1 MGKTNEKKNIV
12 EKEKNGKKKIVGR
25 IILVLSI
32 AFCVFI
38 FISILPFLYFI
49 LVVLYS
55 VFIDVPSKP
64 KVKHGEFPFELV
76 YEYKGERQTIKETIT
91 CDYEGYSWTLDGGN
105 SRDWNCEFE
114 KDSEYGQYIID
125 NINERDLYIEVPA
138 AADYYMGD
146 KNFTEEHAQPLIMF
160 IDETTGTS
168 YQEIEKIDVVEIEI
182 IEWKPSKPLKGNI
195 K

>member
-76 YEYKGERQTIKETIT
+76 YEYKGEQYTIKDTIV
-91 CDYEGYSWTLDGGN
+91 CDYKGYSWSLDGGN
-105 SRDWNCEFE
+105 IRDWTCDM
-114 KDSEYGQYIID
+114 KLDDEYGEYYID
-125 NINERDLYIEVPA
+125 KENVPDLYIEVPE

-146 KNFTEEHAQPLIMF
+146 
-160 IDETTGTS
+160 
-168 YQEIEKIDVVEIEI
+168 
-182 IEWKPSKPLKGNI
+182 
-195 K
+195 